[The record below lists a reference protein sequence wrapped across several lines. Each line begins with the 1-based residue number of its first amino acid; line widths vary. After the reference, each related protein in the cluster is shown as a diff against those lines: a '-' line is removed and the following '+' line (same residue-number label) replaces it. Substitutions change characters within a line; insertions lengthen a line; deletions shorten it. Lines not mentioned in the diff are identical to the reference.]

1 MKIIRIETSRIAVPL
16 TKPFKTALR
25 TVYTAESVIVRI
37 TYDSGAVGW
46 GEAPPT
52 LVITG
57 DSMDSIESA
66 IHNVLKPALLGKS
79 LSGCEAVLH
88 DIQHLLTGNMSAKAA
103 VEMALYD
110 GWAQMCG
117 LPLYQM
123 LGGYRDTLETDYT
136 VSVNSPEEM
145 AADAEN
151 YLKQGFQTLKIK
163 VGKDDI
169 ATDIAR
175 IQEIRKRVGS
185 AVKLRLDANQGWR
198 PKEAV
203 TAIRKMEDA
212 GLGIELVEQP
222 VHKDDLAG
230 LKKVTDATDTPI
242 MADESVFTP
251 RQAFEVLQTR
261 SADLINIK
269 LMKAGGISGAEKINA
284 MAEACGVECMVGS
297 MIETKLGITA
307 AAHFA
312 ASKRNITR
320 FDFDAPLMLKTDVF
334 KGGITYSGS
343 TVSMPGKPGLG
354 ITGTALLKGEK
365 EQ

>member
-66 IHNVLKPALLGKS
+66 IHHVLKPALLGKS
-79 LSGCEAVLH
+79 LAGYEAILH

-261 SADLINIK
+261 SADLIDPQ
-269 LMKAGGISGAEKINA
+269 
-284 MAEACGVECMVGS
+284 
-297 MIETKLGITA
+297 T
-307 AAHFA
+307 
-312 ASKRNITR
+312 
-320 FDFDAPLMLKTDVF
+320 P
-334 KGGITYSGS
+334 
-343 TVSMPGKPGLG
+343 
-354 ITGTALLKGEK
+354 
-365 EQ
+365 